1 MLERP
6 RTSLG
11 MVGARFHFRRSREG
25 ILSFVDTLSSA
36 SSILLIMPL
45 DGSPLYPVAPVLTM
59 LRRRKS
65 DEQITVVVASH
76 STEAFGAL
84 DRSPFIRILPGE
96 INLFFLPRRDVLSRI
111 QCKQYDLAIDLN
123 LDFHL
128 PSGYICRES
137 KARIRVGFS
146 GRHSDLFYNFQV
158 QTSYA
163 ESRTLR
169 YERFAHCLEMF

>member
-1 MLERP
+1 
-6 RTSLG
+6 
-11 MVGARFHFRRSREG
+11 MVGARFHFRRSREEV
-25 ILSFVDTLSSA
+25 LSFVDTLASA
-36 SSILLIMPL
+36 SRILLVMPL

-59 LRRRKS
+59 LRAHKS

-76 STEAFGAL
+76 STEAFAAL
-84 DRSPFIRILPGE
+84 DRSPIIRILPEE
-96 INLFFLPRRDVLSRI
+96 ISLFFLPRRDVLSRI
-111 QCKQYDLAIDLN
+111 RRSAADLAIDLN

-137 KARIRVGFS
+137 NARIRVGFS

-158 QTSYA
+158 QTSRV